1 MCGGGGTSACLT
13 PYAQGNCLTYI
24 AGTKV
29 SRNGHNWTCSNG
41 NCANC
46 ASTGTCAPGAT
57 GCPWGVV
64 WTDNGVCQ

>member
-1 MCGGGGTSACLT
+1 VL
-13 PYAQGNCLTYI
+13 N
-24 AGTKV
+24 TKV

-46 ASTGTCAPGAT
+46 AGYESCSPGGT

-64 WTDNGVCQ
+64 WTDNGVCH